1 MANILIF
8 EDDSILAES
17 WQKALGDQG
26 HQAEYTANINAA
38 MSKIY
43 EGYLDIALID
53 IFIQENNQESPR
65 GGIMLISKI
74 NMLSLESKPWLI
86 AISGRS
92 HDPGFSVLEIA
103 KTVGADEYLKKPI
116 DLPELMAVVD
126 RVTKA
131 KSKEH

>member
-26 HQAEYTANINAA
+26 HQVESTANINVA

-92 HDPGFSVLEIA
+92 HDPDFSVLEIA

-116 DLPELMAVVD
+116 DLPELMTVVD
-126 RVTKA
+126 RVIKA
-131 KSKEH
+131 KSKE

>member
-8 EDDSILAES
+8 EDDVILAES
-17 WQKALGDQG
+17 WQKKLGDQG
-26 HQAEYTANINAA
+26 HQVEYTANIDVA

-43 EGYLDIALID
+43 EGYLDIVLID
-53 IFIQENNQESPR
+53 IFIQENNQESAR

-74 NMLSLESKPWLI
+74 NMLALDSKPWLI
-86 AISGRS
+86 AVSGRS

-116 DLPELMAVVD
+116 DLQELVTVVD
-126 RVTKA
+126 RVTR
-131 KSKEH
+131 ER

>member
-8 EDDSILAES
+8 EDDTILAES

-26 HQAEYTANINAA
+26 HQVEQTANIDVA
-38 MSKIY
+38 MSKVY
-43 EGYLDIALID
+43 EAYLDIALID

-74 NMLSLESKPWLI
+74 NMLSLEYTPWLI
-86 AISGRS
+86 AVSGRS

-116 DLPELMAVVD
+116 DLQELVAVVD
-126 RVTKA
+126 RVA
-131 KSKEH
+131 KSQIK